1 MPDTDALSP
10 FQPGALCMGGEV
22 RTPSGAR
29 LWQRARRK
37 ETGIRAGEGG
47 VKSFRPFKKH
57 QGARGADILRPSAA
71 LARSNHAFSS
81 DNHGTPVSRRLIPCR
96 CSRGWA
102 AKVSSQLR
110 RGAGPTILAESRT
123 AQQASWRRCT
133 SANSPS
139 RRRRPQ
145 PARTTPT
152 RMYRTTLLDVV
163 NHYDGLMK
171 KVSEPHPRV
180 DAVRANDDRAIVRRI
195 TANSIPIT
203 ANKAAALMA
212 SER

>member
-29 LWQRARRK
+29 L
-37 ETGIRAGEGG
+37 
-47 VKSFRPFKKH
+47 
-57 QGARGADILRPSAA
+57 RPSAA

-81 DNHGTPVSRRLIPCR
+81 GNHGTPVSRRLIPCR
-96 CSRGWA
+96 CGRGWA

-110 RGAGPTILAESRT
+110 RGAGPTTLAESRT

-171 KVSEPHPRV
+171 LGLSAQEQSDRV
-180 DAVRANDDRAIVRRI
+180 EDL
-195 TANSIPIT
+195 NSI
-203 ANKAAALMA
+203 
-212 SER
+212 